1 MMQRC
6 RETGRETIQMRLR
19 KGRESPKEEDKEKQ
33 IIPETKR
40 QTEVRVREEEMEET
54 DRRKL
59 IKLKDR

>member
-19 KGRESPKEEDKEKQ
+19 KGTEAPKEEDKEKQ

-40 QTEVRVREEEMEET
+40 QTEVRVREKKKWKRQIGEN
-54 DRRKL
+54 
-59 IKLKDR
+59 